1 MCFFETWF
9 WEKECN
15 PYIGKSQDCWGWC
28 VSYIHITYIMR
39 RPKRPTKSFYQPQI
53 SNVCSN
59 QTNLWLD
66 IQHLQGIQIPEKI
79 FGTSLLSCRKLQ
91 HLHLIFVYIDTI
103 MVLSY
108 VLPSPKNH
116 RPKKMVRKDHH
127 HFFRCVFLFS
137 GGVFFPFPKNKMF
150 FLPEKSTA
158 RSVVA
163 SKPWLTVAI
172 MLGTL
177 EEVCSHT

>member
-1 MCFFETWF
+1 MICFLFSHDLHHATT
-9 WEKECN
+9 KN
-15 PYIGKSQDCWGWC
+15 
-28 VSYIHITYIMR
+28 YIMR

-137 GGVFFPFPKNKMF
+137 GGFFFPSRKIKCF